1 VININDKDREIKK
14 AMANAKA
21 SIEIEGLKITKK
33 SEDLVYERL
42 IGNISEEEFLKRALE
57 IARREDD

>member
-1 VININDKDREIKK
+1 VNNINDKNREIKK

-21 SIEIEGLKITKK
+21 SIEIEGLKITKR

>member
-1 VININDKDREIKK
+1 
-14 AMANAKA
+14 MANAKA

-57 IARREDD
+57 IARRVDD

>member
-1 VININDKDREIKK
+1 MIKINDKDREIKI

-21 SIEIEGLKITKK
+21 SIEIEGLRITKK

-57 IARREDD
+57 MASREDD